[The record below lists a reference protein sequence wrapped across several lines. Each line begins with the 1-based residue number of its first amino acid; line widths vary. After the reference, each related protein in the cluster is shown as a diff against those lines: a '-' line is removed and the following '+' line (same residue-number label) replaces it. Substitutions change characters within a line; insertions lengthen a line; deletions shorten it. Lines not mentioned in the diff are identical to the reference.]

1 MKAKYKRAITLHI
14 AHGGILPCSEQKF
27 QPFYYISFPL
37 KVTSNN
43 RRVPYADRWQQAK
56 KPRRMKIFVDDSGTF
71 EIRVPETWKYNLQN
85 EKVHT
90 FQEYEIWKPD
100 AFQISI
106 QKPDEDAIKRFELLT
121 QNLESTDINGKRY
134 FNLPES
140 GDDGFTTKSWMSII
154 EGRIVLFTL
163 THSINHDKDLEDKTL
178 EEKLEQVK
186 EIISSFKIIEAEQRD
201 SRLNSY
207 RFEMFLQGVGATA
220 YMLNKAI
227 ENHAFIEATCL
238 LASQIDG
245 LLRIG
250 IVLQKQIENNNS
262 VIEKEWIYQGKND
275 KKKSEKDIYKKAK
288 EIGILD
294 KDTFKELYRL
304 YDDRNRV
311 IHRFIISEIT
321 LAEVENIAYHYYQL
335 QQKINSIIYNIESK
349 QIETGIGMTK
359 RGNHNTENYIDF
371 IRGKIGKQNYFEKKK
386 NE

>member
-1 MKAKYKRAITLHI
+1 MLAASKKIKMKVFIDDN
-14 AHGGILPCSEQKF
+14 GI
-27 QPFYYISFPL
+27 
-37 KVTSNN
+37 
-43 RRVPYADRWQQAK
+43 
-56 KPRRMKIFVDDSGTF
+56 F
-71 EIRVPETWKYNLQN
+71 EIRIPETWKYRLEND
-85 EKVHT
+85 KVHT

-106 QKPDEDAIKRFELLT
+106 QQPNKDAIKRFELLIK
-121 QNLESTDINGKRY
+121 NLESTDINGKIY

-140 GDDGFTTKSWMSII
+140 GGNCFTTKSWMTII
-154 EGRIVLFTL
+154 EERIVLFTL
-163 THSINHDKDLEDKTL
+163 THSINPDTDLEDKTL

-186 EIISSFKIIEAEQRD
+186 EIIYSFKIIKEEQRE

-220 YMLNKAI
+220 YMLNKAV
-227 ENHAFIEATCL
+227 ENNAFIEATCL

-275 KKKSEKDIYKKAK
+275 KIKSEKDIYKKTR
-288 EIGILD
+288 ELGIID
-294 KDTFKELYRL
+294 EKTFKELYSL

-321 LAEVENIAYHYYQL
+321 LAEVENIAYHYYQM
-335 QQKINSIIYNIESK
+335 QQKINSIIYDIESK
-349 QIETGIGMTK
+349 QIEIGVGMTK
-359 RGNHNTENYIDF
+359 SGDNNTENSIDF
-371 IRGKIGKQNYFEKKK
+371 IRGKIGKQNYFDKKK
-386 NE
+386 SE